1 MTSEAGAL
9 AVRVRDANPADLT
22 ALAAL
27 SRKTFTDKFGQIYD
41 PADLEQFLEDS
52 HSETVYRK
60 WLADP
65 AIFIRVAEDDAG
77 ALAAYLLCSPLT
89 LPAKE
94 ALPGAMELKRL
105 YVDSSLQGRGLGSKF
120 IEEAISWARKHGAP
134 ELYLSVFSG
143 NDGAQRLYVRLG
155 WEKVGEFFFPV
166 GQHQD
171 LEFLMRLKL

>member
-1 MTSEAGAL
+1 MTSEAGSL
-9 AVRVRDANPADLT
+9 PVRVRDATPADLT

-27 SRKTFTDKFGQIYD
+27 SRKTFVDKFGQIYD
-41 PADLEQFLEDS
+41 PADLAQFLEES

-65 AIFIRVAEDDAG
+65 AIFIRVAEDETG

-89 LPAKE
+89 LPAE
-94 ALPGAMELKRL
+94 QALPGAVELKRL
-105 YVDSSLQGRGLGSKF
+105 YVDGALQGRGLGSKF
-120 IEEAISWARKHGAP
+120 IDEAIGWAKDQGAP

-143 NDGAQRLYVRLG
+143 NDGAQRLYERLG